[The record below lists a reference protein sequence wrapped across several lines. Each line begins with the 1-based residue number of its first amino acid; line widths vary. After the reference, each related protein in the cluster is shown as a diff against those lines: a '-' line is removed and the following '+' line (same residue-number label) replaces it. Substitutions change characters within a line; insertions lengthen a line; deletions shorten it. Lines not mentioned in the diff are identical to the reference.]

1 MRAKLW
7 IIGVVAIISGLT
19 ATGAKALETTKKDLF
34 EIRTWSRKDCS
45 LTPWLVA
52 DKLGYFTEEGI
63 KIVYTGETQPALQI
77 PSILR
82 GNNDVGSGHPNT
94 LAVAN
99 SVGAKLV
106 AVMQS
111 IVEPRP
117 SYDPKFRHMWWFVNP
132 AKYPNVK
139 KFSDLKKVPGKL
151 KFSTINTNICAD
163 FLANLLADKY
173 GILRDK
179 IEWVNM
185 PDVQAVQALKQGLID
200 VGGVHPPFYK
210 GMQDARQLK
219 IADSTETG
227 LGASAGLNFYWFTA
241 SYTRKHPGEVAGFVR
256 AIKRGQRWANAH
268 PEQAAKWVEEA
279 IGVPV
284 TGNHYYAEEATIVE
298 KEIEPWL
305 KYLENN
311 KTIPKGKVTTS
322 SLVTHQ
328 FESYGNT
335 ENKADRH
342 KKAEK

>member
-1 MRAKLW
+1 MRYPWCVGL
-7 IIGVVAIISGLT
+7 VALTILLT
-19 ATGAKALETTKKDLF
+19 AAGSQAGALPKRDLF

-52 DKLGYFTEEGI
+52 EKLGYFTEEGI
-63 KIVYTGETQPALQI
+63 RVVYTGETQPALQI

-106 AVMQS
+106 AVMES
-111 IVEPRP
+111 IVDPAP
-117 SYDPKFRHMWWFVNP
+117 GYDPKFRHMWWFVNP
-132 AKYPNVK
+132 SKYPNVK

-151 KFSTINTNICAD
+151 KFSTISNNICAD

-173 GILRDK
+173 GIPRDK
-179 IEWVNM
+179 IEWVSM
-185 PDVQAVQALKQGLID
+185 PDIQAVQALKQGLID

-210 GMQDARQLK
+210 GMQDAREIK
-219 IADSTETG
+219 IADSLETG
-227 LGASAGLNFYWFTA
+227 LGASAGLNYYWFTA
-241 SYTRKHPGEVAGFVR
+241 SYVKKHPSEVGGFVR
-256 AIKRGQRWANAH
+256 AIKRAQRWANSH
-268 PEQAAKWVEEA
+268 PEQAAKWVEGA

-298 KEIEPWL
+298 REIEPWL
-305 KYLENN
+305 KYLEDNR
-311 KTIPKGKVTTS
+311 TSPRGKVIIS

-328 FESYGNT
+328 FEAYGNT
-335 ENKADRH
+335 NSKSDH
-342 KKAEK
+342 SKTEK